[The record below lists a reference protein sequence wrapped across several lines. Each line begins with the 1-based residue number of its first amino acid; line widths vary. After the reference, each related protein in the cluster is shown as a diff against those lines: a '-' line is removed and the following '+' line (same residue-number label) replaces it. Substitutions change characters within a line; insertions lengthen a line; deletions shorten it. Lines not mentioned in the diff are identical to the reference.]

1 VQYCSCSGKG
11 HADAAQKT
19 PVSDHAGDH
28 TDTDPNA
35 SSDDE
40 MEVTAPDQYK
50 VMVMPPAAAAAE
62 QVRIT

>member
-1 VQYCSCSGKG
+1 MCRCATTWFTAV
-11 HADAAQKT
+11 
-19 PVSDHAGDH
+19 VRSDHAGDH

-50 VMVMPPAAAAAE
+50 VKRWYCLLLS
-62 QVRIT
+62 VR